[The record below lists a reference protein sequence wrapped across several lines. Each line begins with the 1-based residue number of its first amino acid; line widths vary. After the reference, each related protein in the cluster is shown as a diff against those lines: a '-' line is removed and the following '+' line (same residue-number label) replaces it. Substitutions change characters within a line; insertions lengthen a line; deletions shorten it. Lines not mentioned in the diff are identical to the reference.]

1 MPNVTNS
8 EIAFLAELSDKIANI
23 EGFEAE
29 QNTLSTLLEKLNKA
43 SELNRTR
50 TAKIVAEK
58 RKNNPF
64 YGRSKKEIEVKMEK
78 LKRRKEYA
86 THKEK

>member
-1 MPNVTNS
+1 MPNVINS
-8 EIAFLAELSDKIANI
+8 EIAFLAELNDKIANI

-29 QNTLSTLLEKLNKA
+29 HDTLSILLEKLDKA

-50 TAKIVAEK
+50 TAKIIAEK

-64 YGRSKKEIEVKMEK
+64 YARSKKEIEVKMEK
-78 LKRRKEYA
+78 LKRRK
-86 THKEK
+86 TK